1 MAQLRCHSLDVA
13 IGGRT
18 LIRGLDLDL
27 SGGRMICLLGENGTG
42 KTSAL
47 HTMAGLLAPACGQ
60 VWVGEKQL
68 ERWTRR
74 DLATRLGLLMQD
86 SEDAFPATVLET
98 ALMGRHPYLGLFGW
112 EGREDLTLTRQALSR
127 VGLDG
132 LEQRPVQTLSGGER
146 RRLAIATVLVQ
157 DPGILLLDEPI
168 NHLDPRHQI
177 GILTELERLAALREG
192 NGKTIVASLHDV
204 NLARRFFDDALLLD
218 GEGGW
223 QYGPVLEVLT
233 PARLRDAFH
242 TEFSIH
248 GEGSGQY
255 LMVESVNGAKTPA

>member
-1 MAQLRCHSLDVA
+1 MKIDMQCQSLDVA

-18 LIRGLDLDL
+18 LIRALDLEL
-27 SGGRMICLLGENGTG
+27 AGGRTVCLLGENGTG

-47 HTMAGLLAPACGQ
+47 HTMAGLLAPAG
-60 VWVGEKQL
+60 GEILIAGRQL
-68 ERWTRR
+68 DTWARR
-74 DLATRLGLLMQD
+74 DLATHLGLLMQD

-98 ALMGRHPYLGLFGW
+98 ALIGRHPYLGLFGW
-112 EGREDLTLTRQALSR
+112 ESREDLAQTRQALDR
-127 VGLDG
+127 VGLEG

-157 DPGILLLDEPI
+157 DPDIFLLDEPI

-177 GILTELERLAALREG
+177 GILYELQRLAAK
-192 NGKTIVASLHDV
+192 GKSIIASLHDV

-223 QYGPVLEVLT
+223 RFGPALEVLT
-233 PARLRDAFH
+233 PERLRDAFH
-242 TEFSIH
+242 TDFAAVGD
-248 GEGSGQY
+248 GERQY
-255 LMVESVNGAKTPA
+255 LMADAIRESGSAL